1 MRSLRARAGFKPSA
15 DALEQRE
22 RKAASAMAQTLFEE
36 SGGNFESAARIKAKF
51 DNHPAV
57 RPLHELMGYH
67 EAILALDQR
76 VMSGDAAVIKDLLNN
91 IQGFFDVLKSRG
103 GAGGTNDELQRE
115 ALVAMVG
122 KSADMKGRISAF
134 ARVTGACWSR
144 IKAAVTERD
153 DLEDADFKHY
163 RRMTKAPQ
171 RNKFH
176 GSPGGQRLSD
186 WIHEQSTPANESEKS
201 QTKAQGGGRGQMR
214 VVVLHGWCCALS
226 DRSRVLQ
233 LCLWW
238 HRPGNFL
245 MHVLSLFNATI
256 IAGVPRHR

>member
-103 GAGGTNDELQRE
+103 GAGGANDELQRE

-144 IKAAVTERD
+144 IKAAVIERD

-201 QTKAQGGGRGQMR
+201 QTKAQGGGGVRCGLLYCTVGVVHCPIGRGCYSC
-214 VVVLHGWCCALS
+214 VCGGTALAI
-226 DRSRVLQ
+226 
-233 LCLWW
+233 
-238 HRPGNFL
+238 F
-245 MHVLSLFNATI
+245 
-256 IAGVPRHR
+256 